1 MVHRSKCS
9 ADYALKAA
17 WVLRADRNKTISE
30 LEKKKKGILREKI
43 YILQE
48 KIGN

>member
-9 ADYALKAA
+9 ADYALKVA

-30 LEKKKKGILREKI
+30 IEKKKEKRNI
-43 YILQE
+43 KRKNILQE

>member
-30 LEKKKKGILREKI
+30 LEKKKKGILREKNI
-43 YILQE
+43 YC
-48 KIGN
+48 KKK

>member
-9 ADYALKAA
+9 ADYALKVA

-30 LEKKKKGILREKI
+30 IEKKKKKGILREKI
-43 YILQE
+43 YC
-48 KIGN
+48 KKK